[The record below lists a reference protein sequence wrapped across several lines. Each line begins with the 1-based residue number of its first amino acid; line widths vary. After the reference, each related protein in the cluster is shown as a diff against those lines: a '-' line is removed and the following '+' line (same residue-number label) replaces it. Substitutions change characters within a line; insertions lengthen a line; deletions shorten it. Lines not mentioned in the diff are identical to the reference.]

1 MRIKK
6 YSEYHRIFESDGNA
20 LTSHNLFFTEAISAI
35 GMLLEAAVSA
45 NDKESKE
52 IYSIYD
58 SLIGK
63 LSTLK
68 GSASDLRDAWKNMS
82 STADKIK
89 SYIRMPKNKDADGIK
104 KEIEALKASH
114 DKGDM
119 PDAIFNKEREKL
131 RKKWMEAIGDVGD
144 SANFPIYERIGEKL
158 ITAIDVF
165 KKGGE
170 SLIKKLEKDGDVEAA
185 VYAMSNRTK
194 EKAAVKKQNA
204 GDKAS
209 DIISKEKEEMDAEEI
224 KKEKE
229 RGWERGGG
237 KSEVKG
243 KVKDDGES
251 RIGKKTNENLIKDVK
266 DKVKDFFGGK
276 DKNGGA
282 LSDAASS
289 ILISQATGIRAAL
302 TSMKREIDNVIS
314 YASTLGAAKGNS
326 AKSSASSIIA
336 FYDKAYEYVTKIDDV
351 IEAKKDDLEKVKK
364 ELKNIEDDLKDKI
377 KSGGELEKWKEE
389 VMKSSEEG
397 MIGVSSLEKGQDLVT
412 DAKKDMQIVIGKA
425 YVQQK
430 ITDMEPASYLKALSG
445 SEKGGSKGSSGSS
458 SKSTDKSTNKKSN
471 MKYKTFPPNPKDSDK
486 DAITE
491 YQTRLETLGYLKKGS
506 YKKGVYDEPTKKAT
520 KLAQLCIMKLAHK
533 NYNFSSEKD
542 FRGYQ
547 LDLATY
553 VENRADVVKK
563 LAGDSAGSP
572 SAYEAPE
579 SVTADKEYKTLKKGD
594 KGEEVKEIQ
603 QKLIDLGLLK
613 ISKPTGNYAEKTTA
627 AVKAFQ
633 TKNGISPA
641 NGVLDSK
648 TRKKLMGDDS
658 GSESDGDEGSSAST
672 GSDASIST
680 DSGSSSSSDDGSSSS
695 SSSGSSSSGSS
706 SSGSGSSSSG
716 SSKGGTVLKTGSKGK
731 SVREVQQKLMD
742 LGLLKGITKPTGNYA
757 EKTTAAV
764 KAFQE
769 ANGISPANG
778 ELDSATKDKLMSANK
793 ASTVDNK
800 SGTKTTSGSVKNESA
815 EEIAK
820 SIMIELGGLT
830 ENEKGVYEIF
840 KTKIKSKGI
849 YNSVKSAWESWNPA
863 VGFIRGINR
872 GRSRKKSV
880 KEFVKEITEYDAWVK
895 KNKLEKKSTSKKLGF
910 EEAFKY
916 YFNAAECY
924 KLSSFLPSG
933 VPKIEKPGIKK

>member
-314 YASTLGAAKGNS
+314 YASTLGAGKGNS
-326 AKSSASSIIA
+326 AKSSASSIID

-351 IEAKKDDLEKVKK
+351 IEAKKDDLGQVKK
-364 ELKNIEDDLKDKI
+364 ELKKIEDDLKDKI

-397 MIGVSSLEKGQDLVT
+397 MIGASSLEKGQDLVT

-430 ITDMEPASYLKALSG
+430 ITDMEPASYLKALNG
-445 SEKGGSKGSSGSS
+445 GGKGESKGSSGSS

-563 LAGDSAGSP
+563 LAGDSAGSD

-579 SVTADKEYKTLKKGD
+579 SVTADKGD
-594 KGEEVKEIQ
+594 KEGKPFNKILKMGSSGQDVIDLQ

-613 ISKPTGNYAEKTTA
+613 LTSGKPTGAYLKRTKA
-627 AVKAFQ
+627 AVIAFQ
-633 TKNGISPA
+633 KA
-641 NGVLDSK
+641 NGLKADGVVGSK
-648 TRKKLMGDDS
+648 TWEKLMGGDS
-658 GSESDGDEGSSAST
+658 EKGSLL
-672 GSDASIST
+672 
-680 DSGSSSSSDDGSSSS
+680 SSSCS
-695 SSSGSSSSGSS
+695 
-706 SSGSGSSSSG
+706 
-716 SSKGGTVLKTGSKGK
+716 L
-731 SVREVQQKLMD
+731 
-742 LGLLKGITKPTGNYA
+742 A
-757 EKTTAAV
+757 
-764 KAFQE
+764 
-769 ANGISPANG
+769 
-778 ELDSATKDKLMSANK
+778 
-793 ASTVDNK
+793 
-800 SGTKTTSGSVKNESA
+800 
-815 EEIAK
+815 
-820 SIMIELGGLT
+820 
-830 ENEKGVYEIF
+830 
-840 KTKIKSKGI
+840 
-849 YNSVKSAWESWNPA
+849 
-863 VGFIRGINR
+863 
-872 GRSRKKSV
+872 
-880 KEFVKEITEYDAWVK
+880 
-895 KNKLEKKSTSKKLGF
+895 
-910 EEAFKY
+910 
-916 YFNAAECY
+916 
-924 KLSSFLPSG
+924 
-933 VPKIEKPGIKK
+933 